1 MPRKVYKKRSY
12 KKRVYK
18 GRRYKRRYYKRKFYR
33 KSTIK
38 RPEINIL
45 SVQTNNFT
53 VSTANGQLYPLTQI
67 SGDAVNDSDKTI
79 FKIGGSGEK
88 TIQGKKIRLKYLY
101 IKGYM
106 YSNDSSDDN
115 INAKI
120 YVFRQ
125 KQNIGNQ
132 DLKWSDMLDMPFG
145 LDTPTSWTTDNI
157 NDILYRYDWKN
168 DIKGKLKHYVRNL
181 YKSYDNTNNIIP
193 FKIRIPLYDCVLTC
207 DNYYDVNESSANK
220 WKASINPSTNGLWFS
235 FITNKGISENHY
247 LKMKYKLYYTDY

>member
-1 MPRKVYKKRSY
+1 MPTKGTYKKRTY
-12 KKRVYK
+12 KKRT
-18 GRRYKRRYYKRKFYR
+18 YKRRYRKRYYKRRFYR

-38 RPEINIL
+38 KPEINIL

-53 VSTANGQLYPLTQI
+53 VSTANGQLFPMTAI
-67 SGDAVNDSDKTI
+67 SADAVNDSDKMI
-79 FKIGGSGEK
+79 FKIGGAGEK
-88 TIQGKKIRLKYLY
+88 VIQGRKIRLKYLY

-106 YSNDSSDDN
+106 YSNDANDDN

-168 DIKGKLKHYVRNL
+168 DNKGKLKHYVRNL

-207 DNYYDVNESSANK
+207 DNYYDTNESGANK
-220 WKASINPSTNGLWFS
+220 WKASNNPSTNAIWFS
-235 FITNKGISENHY
+235 FITNKGISDSHY